1 MPRLKD
7 SLPWRR
13 TKKGCEADVGTVFCV
28 ELTEEGWRCK
38 MKPQRGTET
47 VVGERLP
54 TEAAARQAAQ
64 RRYSREKAGAPKP
77 PKARREQPAAKS
89 PQEAKKPA
97 KEVREEAPKARPAP
111 EAVITDVLE
120 VDDGCLCGR
129 AGGVRWVADRAGV
142 VEFVRS
148 VEDSVAERVRSEVA
162 KLFAAKAEPK
172 RRGRPPRQ
180 AATSETEKPKR
191 RGRPPRQTEASEAEK
206 PKRRGRPPRQTET
219 SEAEKPKRRGR
230 PPRQTETSE
239 AEKPKRR
246 GRPPGSK
253 NKPKEN
259 SDEKPSE
266 PKRRGRPPGS
276 GKRQAEAPTSDEEK
290 ANGMN
295 GKTELQW
302 SEVGGNLRA
311 TVPSGYFELV
321 PEGTEYALYF
331 ADLNGAS
338 TFLKS
343 GEKSTLM
350 QVAAERNSR
359 GMGAAPAAVA
369 STNLD
374 ELFAQAIRG

>member
-1 MPRLKD
+1 M
-7 SLPWRR
+7 
-13 TKKGCEADVGTVFCV
+13 
-28 ELTEEGWRCK
+28 
-38 MKPQRGTET
+38 
-47 VVGERLP
+47 
-54 TEAAARQAAQ
+54 
-64 RRYSREKAGAPKP
+64 
-77 PKARREQPAAKS
+77 
-89 PQEAKKPA
+89 
-97 KEVREEAPKARPAP
+97 
-111 EAVITDVLE
+111 
-120 VDDGCLCGR
+120 
-129 AGGVRWVADRAGV
+129 ADRAGA
-142 VEFVRS
+142 VEFVRA
-148 VEDSVAERVRSEVA
+148 VDEKIAERVRSEVA
-162 KLFAAKAEPK
+162 KLFTAKAEPK

-180 AATSETEKPKR
+180 TATSEPEKPKRRGRPPRTETSETEKPKR
-191 RGRPPRQTEASEAEK
+191 RGRPPRRTETSEPEK
-206 PKRRGRPPRQTET
+206 SKRRGRPPRQTEA
-219 SEAEKPKRRGR
+219 SE
-230 PPRQTETSE
+230 T
-239 AEKPKRR
+239 EKPKRR

-259 SDEKPSE
+259 SDAKPSE

-276 GKRQAEAPTSDEEK
+276 GKKRAEAPPSDDEK

-295 GKTELQW
+295 GKTELRW
-302 SEVGGNLRA
+302 SDVGENLRA

-343 GEKSTLM
+343 GEKNTLM